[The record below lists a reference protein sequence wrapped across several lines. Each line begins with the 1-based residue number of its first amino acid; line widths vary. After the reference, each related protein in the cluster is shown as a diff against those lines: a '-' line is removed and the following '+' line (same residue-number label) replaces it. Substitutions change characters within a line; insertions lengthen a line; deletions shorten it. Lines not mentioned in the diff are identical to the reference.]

1 MTSDTTHSPA
11 PAIAPGALQGIT
23 VLDLTTVV
31 MGPFATS
38 MLGDL
43 GAEVIKIET
52 LDGDITRHMGPQRNP
67 GMTALTLGL
76 QRNKR
81 SIAVDLKT
89 PEGKEILARLVR
101 GADVVVSNL
110 RPRSREDLG
119 LTYPYLSAIRPDVIL
134 CTAQAYAE
142 ESERRN
148 EPAYDDMVQAA
159 SGLTSLVEAVD
170 GAPRYAPYVIADK
183 VSGLYIVIAVLSA
196 LMHRAATGSGQHVEV
211 PMVDA
216 MIHFNLV
223 EHLSGQTFEP
233 PVGDFGWKRV
243 LVPERAPYRTSDGYV
258 CILPYT
264 DANWRSFF
272 TITGL
277 TDLLTDRRFTDID
290 KRHQNMGYLHSVISQ
305 ITPQR
310 TTQEWLDICRDNNIP
325 AARPLDLTRVTEDP
339 YVVDHGVLQRDTHP
353 TEGDYFNALTPL
365 RMSASPVRLHRHAPA
380 LGAHTAEVLA
390 ELGYDDDEITRLADN
405 AVVVTK

>member
-1 MTSDTTHSPA
+1 LTSTTTHSDPRTPA
-11 PAIAPGALQGIT
+11 SGALQGVT

-31 MGPFATS
+31 MGPFATA

-43 GAEVIKIET
+43 GAEVIKVET
-52 LDGDITRHMGPQRNP
+52 LDGDITRRMGPQRNP

-81 SIAVDLKT
+81 SVAVNLKA
-89 PEGKEILARLVR
+89 PEGREILSRLVR
-101 GADVVVSNL
+101 QADVVVCNL
-110 RPRSREDLG
+110 RPQSREALG
-119 LTYPYLSAIRPDVIL
+119 LTYPDLRAIRPDVIL

-142 ESERRN
+142 DSAQRD

-170 GAPRYAPYVIADK
+170 GTPRYAPYVIADK
-183 VSGLYIVIAVLSA
+183 VSGLYIVIAILSA
-196 LMHRAATGSGQHVEV
+196 LLHRSATGSGQHVEV

-223 EHLSGQTFEP
+223 EHLSGKTFAP

-264 DANWRSFF
+264 DANWRTFF
-272 TITGL
+272 RL
-277 TDLLTDRRFTDID
+277 TALTHLLTDHRFTDVD
-290 KRHQNMGYLHSVISQ
+290 KRHQNMGYLHSVIGE

-310 TTQEWLDICRDNNIP
+310 STQEWLDLCRKNNIP

-339 YVVDHGVLQRDTHP
+339 YVMDHGVLQRSNHP
-353 TEGDYFNALTPL
+353 TEGNYLSALSPL
-365 RMSASPVRLHRHAPA
+365 RMGESPVSLRRHAPM
-380 LGAHTAEVLA
+380 LGAHTAEVLS
-390 ELGYDDDEITRLADN
+390 ELGYATDDITRLADT
-405 AVVVTK
+405 AVVVMK

>member
-1 MTSDTTHSPA
+1 
-11 PAIAPGALQGIT
+11 
-23 VLDLTTVV
+23 

-52 LDGDITRHMGPQRNP
+52 LDGDISRRMGPQRNP

-89 PEGKEILARLVR
+89 PEGKQILVRLVR

-110 RPRSREDLG
+110 RPQSREELG
-119 LTYPYLSAIRPDVIL
+119 LTYPDLRAIRPDVIL

-142 ESERRN
+142 ASPQRN

-159 SGLTSLVEAVD
+159 SGLTGLVEAVD

-183 VSGLYIVIAVLSA
+183 VSGLYIVIAVLGA
-196 LMHRAATGSGQHVEV
+196 LVHRFATGSGQHVEI

-223 EHLSGQTFEP
+223 EHLSGQTFAP

-243 LVPERAPYRTSDGYV
+243 LVPERAPYRTSDGFV

-272 TITGL
+272 TLTGL
-277 TDLLTDRRFTDID
+277 TDLLTDHRFTDID
-290 KRHQNMGYLHSVISQ
+290 KRHQNMGYLHSVISR

-310 TTQEWLDICRDNNIP
+310 STQEWLDLCRDNNIP
-325 AARPLDLTRVTEDP
+325 AARPLDLAHVTEDP
-339 YVVDHGVLQRDTHP
+339 YVMDHGVLRRHSHP
-353 TEGDYFNALTPL
+353 TEGDYFSALTPL
-365 RMSASPVRLHRHAPA
+365 RMSGSPVSLRRHAPM
-380 LGAHTAEVLA
+380 LGADTAEVLT
-390 ELGYDDDEITRLADN
+390 ELGYTTEEITGLADN
-405 AVVVTK
+405 AVVVMK

>member
-1 MTSDTTHSPA
+1 MH
-11 PAIAPGALQGIT
+11 GVT

-43 GAEVIKIET
+43 GAEVIKVET
-52 LDGDITRHMGPQRNP
+52 LEGDITRRMGPQRNP

-81 SIAVDLKT
+81 SIAVDLKSV
-89 PEGKEILARLVR
+89 EGKEILARLVR
-101 GADVVVSNL
+101 RTDVVVSNL
-110 RPRSREDLG
+110 RPQSRQDLG
-119 LTYPYLSAIRPDVIL
+119 LTYPDLRAIRPDVIL

-142 ESERRN
+142 DSSQRN

-159 SGLTSLVEAVD
+159 SGLTGLAEAVE
-170 GAPRYAPYVIADK
+170 GSPRYAPYVIADK
-183 VSGLYIVIAVLSA
+183 VSGLYIVIAVLSG
-196 LMHRAATGSGQHVEV
+196 LMHRFATGSGQHVEI

-223 EHLSGQTFEP
+223 EHLSGQTFAP
-233 PVGDFGWKRV
+233 PVGDFGWQRV
-243 LVPERAPYRTSDGYV
+243 LVPERAPYPTSDGYV

-264 DANWRSFF
+264 DANWRTFF
-272 TITGL
+272 TLTGL

-290 KRHQNMGYLHSVISQ
+290 KRHQNMGYLHSVIGG

-310 TTQEWLDICRDNNIP
+310 STQEWLDLCRDNNIP
-325 AARPLDLTRVTEDP
+325 AARPLDLTRVTEDS
-339 YVVDHGVLQRDTHP
+339 YVMDHGVLRRSSHP
-353 TEGDYFNALTPL
+353 TEGDYFSALTPL
-365 RMSASPVRLHRHAPA
+365 RMSESPVTLRRHAPM
-380 LGAHTAEVLA
+380 LGAHTAEVLS
-390 ELGYDDDEITRLADN
+390 ELGYTPDDITRLADA